1 MEPIFMTPFL
11 SRKHSIMNYVGWCRV
26 YANKGAKNHSNDR
39 DWRNTWS
46 SVLRSCIEFAV
57 EYDGEGVGSRF
68 APFFSTEFS
77 NSTDS
82 G

>member
-1 MEPIFMTPFL
+1 MEPIFMIPFL
-11 SRKHSIMNYVGWCRV
+11 CRKHSIMNCVGWCRAC
-26 YANKGAKNHSNDR
+26 ANKGAKNHSNVW

-57 EYDGEGVGSRF
+57 EYDGEGVGSLF
-68 APFFSTEFS
+68 APLFSTEFS

>member
-1 MEPIFMTPFL
+1 MIPFL
-11 SRKHSIMNYVGWCRV
+11 HRKHSILNCVGCSRAC
-26 YANKGAKNHSNDR
+26 ANKGAKNHSNVW

-57 EYDGEGVGSRF
+57 EYDGEGVGSLL

>member
-11 SRKHSIMNYVGWCRV
+11 HKKHVGMACVGWRRA
-26 YANKGAKNHSNDR
+26 YANKGAKNHSNVW

-57 EYDGEGVGSRF
+57 
-68 APFFSTEFS
+68 
-77 NSTDS
+77 
-82 G
+82 